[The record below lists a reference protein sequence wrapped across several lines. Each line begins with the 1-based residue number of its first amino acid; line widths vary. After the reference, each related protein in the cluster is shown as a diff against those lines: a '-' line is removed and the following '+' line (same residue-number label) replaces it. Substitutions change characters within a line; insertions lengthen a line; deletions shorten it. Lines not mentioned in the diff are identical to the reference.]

1 MNGHAADLVTAYK
14 LIHQHWLIK
23 DANTRQTMINGVGP
37 MRLVKNRMTYSLWAG
52 KRTLKQPDEWDSYR
66 Q

>member
-23 DANTRQTMINGVGP
+23 DGNTRQNMINGVGP
-37 MRLVKNRMTYSLWAG
+37 MRLVKNRMNYSLWNG
-52 KRTLKQPDEWDSYR
+52 KRTLK
-66 Q
+66 